1 MSGIPRTKILK
12 AKICSQ
18 SKVKLHFMFNKYLHF
33 TLINSNL
40 SFREALL
47 YEASVILMD
56 WWINPIELELLLH
69 ETFP

>member
-1 MSGIPRTKILK
+1 
-12 AKICSQ
+12 
-18 SKVKLHFMFNKYLHF
+18 MFNKYLHF